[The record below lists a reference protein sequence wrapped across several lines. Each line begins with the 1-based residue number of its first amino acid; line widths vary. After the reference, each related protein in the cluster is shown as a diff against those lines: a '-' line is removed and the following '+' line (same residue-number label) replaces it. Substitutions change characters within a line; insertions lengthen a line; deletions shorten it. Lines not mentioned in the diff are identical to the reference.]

1 MSMIPIS
8 PIDIYEGNNV
18 TFYTSSNPKVG
29 SAPGPFLDTA
39 GVAFD
44 PDIVEFSYIVQG
56 MEPNIF
62 YYTQGSG
69 DPTSTIIRIA
79 EGEYQATIS
88 TDNQVG
94 RWIWRWAGYP
104 NPQDTVNTTAAA
116 VEGII
121 NILGNDV
128 DQSY

>member
-1 MSMIPIS
+1 MIPIS

-18 TFYTSSNPKVG
+18 TFYTSSSPKVG

-39 GVAFD
+39 GDPFD

-56 MEPNIF
+56 MEANV
-62 YYTQGSG
+62 YYYVQGTG
-69 DPTSTIIRIA
+69 DPTNTIIRVA
-79 EGEYQATIS
+79 LGEYKATIP

-104 NPQDTVNTTAAA
+104 NPEGTIVNTAAA

-128 DQSY
+128 DPSN

>member
-18 TFYTSSNPKVG
+18 TFYTSASPKVG
-29 SAPGPFLDTA
+29 SAAGAFLTVE
-39 GVAFD
+39 GTPFD

-56 MEPNIF
+56 MEAVVF
-62 YYTQGSG
+62 YYVQGTG
-69 DPTSTIIRIA
+69 DPTNTIIRIA
-79 EGEYQATIS
+79 EGEYQATIP
-88 TDNQVG
+88 TTNQVG
-94 RWIWRWAGYP
+94 RWIWRWSGYP
-104 NPQDTVNTTAAA
+104 NPANTVINTAAA

-121 NILGNDV
+121 NVLGNDV

>member
-1 MSMIPIS
+1 
-8 PIDIYEGNNV
+8 
-18 TFYTSSNPKVG
+18 
-29 SAPGPFLDTA
+29 
-39 GVAFD
+39 
-44 PDIVEFSYIVQG
+44 

-69 DPTSTIIRIA
+69 DPTNTIIRVS
-79 EGEYQATIS
+79 EGEYQATIP
-88 TDNQVG
+88 TTNQVG

-104 NPQDTVNTTAAA
+104 DPQDTVNTTAAA

>member
-18 TFYTSSNPKVG
+18 TFYTSASPKVG
-29 SAPGPFLDTA
+29 SAAGAFLTVT
-39 GVAFD
+39 GEPVD

-56 MEPNIF
+56 MEPNVF
-62 YYTQGSG
+62 TYTQGSG
-69 DPTSTIIRIA
+69 DPTNTIIRVA
-79 EGEYQATIS
+79 EGEYQATIP

-104 NPQDTVNTTAAA
+104 TSGDTSNTYAAA

-121 NILGNDV
+121 NVLGNDV